1 MKQSKVLYDSLASP
15 DDSRSELPSPRTPGS
30 WAQFHEFTNA
40 FWVYE
45 ILASIT
51 SLATLGAIFGI
62 LKHYNS
68 TEVNKWNHTW
78 ALNSLVELLATV
90 CQIAMTFLVASCI
103 SQLKWLWYKDSRKL
117 ADLDTF
123 DQCSRGP
130 FGSLRL
136 LFSRPVK

>member
-15 DDSRSELPSPRTPGS
+15 DDSRTEPPSPRTPGS
-30 WAQFHEFTNA
+30 WAQFHEFTNI

-51 SLATLGAIFGI
+51 LVATLGAIFGI

-68 TEVNKWNHTW
+68 TEVNKWNHSW
-78 ALNSLVELLATV
+78 ALNSLVQLLATA

-103 SQLKWLWYKDSRKL
+103 SQLKWLWYKDNRKL